1 MLGLLE
7 AMGLARSI
15 RQFRSDPVPDDLL
28 EKVLWAATRA
38 SSPVNSQCWDFVVVR
53 DVHQRELLAKCLHDF
68 SERVDRLLAMEPDD
82 PLASTVAAA
91 KRLAENFADIPVLV
105 IVVGTLV
112 YPPHKPQPKYT
123 YSAVYAAAQNL
134 LVAATGLGLGAAFTT
149 MHELDEPRFREIL
162 DIPPDRLVGVTI
174 PLGWPAQGP
183 GPVRRR
189 PVQEFVHLDRW

>member
-1 MLGLLE
+1 MLDLLE
-7 AMGLARSI
+7 AMGNARSI
-15 RQFRSDPVPDDLL
+15 RHFRSDPIPDKLL

-53 DVHQRELLAKCLHDF
+53 DVHQRELLGNCLHDF
-68 SERVDRLLAMEPDD
+68 SERVDRMLAVKPDD
-82 PLASTVAAA
+82 PLAATVGAV
-91 KRLAENFADIPVLV
+91 KRMAENFANIPVLV

-112 YPPHKPQPKYT
+112 YPPHKPQQKYT

-162 DIPPDRLVGVTI
+162 GIPSDRLIGVTV
-174 PLGWPAQGP
+174 PLGWPAKGA

-189 PVQEFVHLDRW
+189 PVEEFVHMDRW